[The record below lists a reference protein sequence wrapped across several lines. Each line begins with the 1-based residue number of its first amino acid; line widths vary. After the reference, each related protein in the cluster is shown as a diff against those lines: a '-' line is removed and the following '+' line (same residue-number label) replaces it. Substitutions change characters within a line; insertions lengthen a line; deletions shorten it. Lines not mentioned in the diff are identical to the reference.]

1 MMQGD
6 SYNMGVLLRNNAGQP
21 ITPDD
26 VDDVEITIGWESKR
40 FKRGEL
46 TYSDGLWLY
55 PISQTESFAQKPGK
69 VEAQARV
76 KWKNGF
82 VEGQPILGARFQES
96 RSKEVL

>member
-6 SYNMGVLLRNNAGQP
+6 SYNMGIALLNNAGQP

-26 VDDVEITIGWESKR
+26 VDDVEITIGWTSKR
-40 FKRGEL
+40 YRKGEL
-46 TYSDGLWLY
+46 LYQNGLWLY
-55 PISQTESFAQKPGK
+55 PIQQSDSFRQRPGR
-69 VEAQARV
+69 VEAQARI